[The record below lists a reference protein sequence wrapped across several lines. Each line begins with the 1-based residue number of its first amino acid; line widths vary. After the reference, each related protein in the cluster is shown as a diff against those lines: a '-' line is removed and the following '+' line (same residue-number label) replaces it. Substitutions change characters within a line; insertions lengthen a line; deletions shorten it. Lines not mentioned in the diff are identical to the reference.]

1 MEGKVAALVA
11 PQEVTIKEFDI
22 PDPEPGAVL
31 VRVRRANV
39 CGSEIHIWH
48 FKHPVIKQSVLGHE
62 FVGEIVKLGAGVST
76 DYAGVPVTVGD
87 RVVAPYYLTCR
98 KCPACLRA
106 DFNLC
111 QNAYAFWSQPPEVP
125 PHFHG
130 AFATHYYIHPNQYFY
145 RVPDSVPDQA
155 VAGANCGLSQV
166 LFGLHKIG
174 LAAGESLVIQGAGGL
189 GLYAAAVA
197 KEMGAQVIVIEGIPA
212 RLELAQR
219 FGADEVVDLEEHSTV
234 EQRVARVTS
243 LTAGYGPDVV
253 LEVTGVPAAFAEAV
267 QLVRPGGRVV
277 EIGNVNVGPDSETPF
292 VPGFIT
298 RKAVRIQGLARYQPW
313 FLHQALQFLQR
324 RHTAHPFNRLTDRE
338 YALSEV
344 AEAIRATEA
353 KKVAR
358 PVVIPEAE

>member
-111 QNAYAFWSQPPEVP
+111 HNAYAFWSQPPEVP

-174 LAAGESLVIQGAGGL
+174 LVAGESLVIQGAGGL

-197 KEMGAQVIVIEGIPA
+197 KDMGAQVIVIEGIPA

-234 EQRVARVTS
+234 EQRVARVKS
-243 LTAGYGPDVV
+243 LTTGYGPDVV
-253 LEVTGVPAAFAEAV
+253 LEVTGVPAAFAEAL

-292 VPGFIT
+292 APGFIT
-298 RKAVRIQGLARYQPW
+298 RKAVRIQGLVRYQPW

-324 RHTAHPFNRLTDRE
+324 RHMAHPFNRLTDRE
-338 YALSEV
+338 YVLSEV

-358 PVVIPEAE
+358 PVVIPELE